1 MQKAHVDAVMI
12 LGEAFRDDAPFDF
25 GQQTTAAR
33 IHDLLP
39 IMLTHRLT
47 PPPEEVYSLHRKM
60 AGAFLLCT
68 KLNANIVCK
77 HMFDKIW
84 TEYVR
89 SGGAPGSS
97 VDDDVLI
104 S

>member
-1 MQKAHVDAVMI
+1 MQRAHVDAVMI

-25 GQQTTAAR
+25 NQQTTAAR

-39 IMLTHRLT
+39 VMLSQRLT

-60 AGAFLLCT
+60 AGSFLICT
-68 KLNANIVCK
+68 KLDAKIVCK
-77 HMFDKIW
+77 DLFDNISDN
-84 TEYVR
+84 YQF
-89 SGGAPGSS
+89 SS
-97 VDDDVLI
+97 DVT